1 MCGNFPPASQIMSE
15 ADTDATDGAG
25 QPTVLVVDDERG
37 LADLYA
43 IWLEDEYDVRTA
55 YNGEEALDAL
65 DESVDVVLLDRQMP
79 DISGDHVLETIHERG
94 LDCRIAMVTAVEPE
108 LDIIDLGFD
117 DYLHKPVDKQT
128 LRNTVDR
135 LLRRS
140 NYDETVREYFSTARK
155 HALLVE
161 SGDPNVTES
170 GEFNELQ
177 SDLEELREEL
187 DEVVA
192 SFDEEDYEVL
202 FRSLSRDT
210 DDE

>member
-1 MCGNFPPASQIMSE
+1 MSD
-15 ADTDATDGAG
+15 ADTDTSADDAR
-25 QPTVLVVDDERG
+25 PTVLVVDDERG

-43 IWLEDEYDVRTA
+43 IWLEDEYDVRSA
-55 YNGEEALDAL
+55 YNGESALDAL

-79 DISGDHVLETIHERG
+79 DISGDQVLETLHERG
-94 LDCRIAMVTAVEPE
+94 LDCNIAMVTAVEPE

-117 DYLHKPVDKQT
+117 DYLRKPVDKPT
-128 LRNTVDR
+128 LRDTVDR

-140 NYDETVREYFSTARK
+140 EYDDTVQEYFATARK

-170 GEFNELQ
+170 EEFHSLK
-177 SDLEELREEL
+177 SDLEALRQEL

-202 FRSLSRDT
+202 FRSLSQGT

>member
-1 MCGNFPPASQIMSE
+1 MSDVNTGASGEDS
-15 ADTDATDGAG
+15 T
-25 QPTVLVVDDERG
+25 PTILVVDDERG

-43 IWLEDEYDVRTA
+43 IWLEDEYDVSTA
-55 YNGEEALDAL
+55 YDGTEALESL

-79 DISGDHVLETIHERG
+79 DVSGDQVLKTLHERD
-94 LDCRIAMVTAVEPE
+94 LDCSIAMVTAVEPE

-117 DYLHKPVDKQT
+117 DYLRKPVDKET
-128 LRNTVDR
+128 LRDSVDR

-140 NYDETVREYFSTARK
+140 SYGDAVQEYFSTARK

-161 SGDPNVTES
+161 SGDPSVTES
-170 GEFNELQ
+170 AEFDALQ
-177 SDLEELREEL
+177 DDLDALREAL
-187 DEVVA
+187 DEVVE

>member
-1 MCGNFPPASQIMSE
+1 MSD
-15 ADTDATDGAG
+15 ADTDASDLESN
-25 QPTVLVVDDERG
+25 PTVLVVDDERG

-55 YNGEEALDAL
+55 YDGESALEAL

-79 DISGDHVLETIHERG
+79 DVSGDEVLEILHERG
-94 LDCRIAMVTAVEPE
+94 LDCSIAMVTAVEPE

-117 DYLHKPVDKQT
+117 DYLRKPVEKPT
-128 LRNTVDR
+128 LRDTVDR

-140 NYDETVREYFSTARK
+140 SYDDAVQEYFAAARK
-155 HALLVE
+155 HGLLVD
-161 SGDPNVTES
+161 SGDPSVTES
-170 GEFNELQ
+170 DEFAALQDEL
-177 SDLEELREEL
+177 ETLREAL
-187 DEVVA
+187 DDVVA

-202 FRSLSRDT
+202 FRSLSRDP